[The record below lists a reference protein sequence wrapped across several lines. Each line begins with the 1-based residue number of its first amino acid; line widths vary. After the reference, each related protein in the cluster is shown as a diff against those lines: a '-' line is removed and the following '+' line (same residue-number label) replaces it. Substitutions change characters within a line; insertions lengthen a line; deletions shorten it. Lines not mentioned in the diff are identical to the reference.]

1 MAQHFLLN
9 EQEHNRETISSNP
22 DDRTLHELYLWPFYD
37 AVKANVASVMCS
49 YNKVHGT
56 WACENDELLN
66 GILKG
71 ELGFKG
77 IELLQGV
84 FQLILTTV

>member
-9 EQEHNRETISSNP
+9 EQEHNRETISSNA
-22 DDRTLHELYLWPFYD
+22 DDRTVHELYLWPFYD

-49 YNKVHGT
+49 YNRVHGT

-71 ELGFKG
+71 ELGFQVWPRPHSIIRNAK
-77 IELLQGV
+77 I
-84 FQLILTTV
+84 F